1 MADSDGTLTP
11 ANWRYPP
18 LQIKASAINYPH
30 FPGLQVCFLTR
41 QRFENALTKYVTTRI
56 EDSRVVLQRLP
67 RQDEVDAWTE
77 LGSTTLYGK
86 RLGWPLGILGG
97 AALSYRNA
105 KNSHWYDVYVGEGK
119 GQPEAEGSPVIRVL
133 SRLNRMAQGFGEYLR
148 TDPSAARGTLA
159 VSLGRLF
166 FWGVGATVILQS
178 MMSYKEI
185 VTTTTDPRLKD
196 FCESFKRHYKDVGN
210 QRMKEE
216 VAIARR
222 RAAGQL
228 PQPEERAD
236 EASPVA
242 DETAHGSWGSAS
254 QQDQVRE
261 PPSGSSD
268 TQSAG
273 WGPSSARKA
282 EYAKRDSDANKDD
295 DASVPRDSGKTFLD
309 DDDDASPVAS
319 EYRTAPASGPVSR
332 STFKTGAWDRIRAD
346 NGTRTTNPQYSISS
360 NDAYIKPSPFSSRAA
375 DGSDSSSEREK
386 AREEFDRL
394 LEAERNISTEPNERK
409 GWERW

>member
-1 MADSDGTLTP
+1 MADLTP
-11 ANWRYPP
+11 PNWRYTP
-18 LQIKASAINYPH
+18 LQIKGSAIEYPH
-30 FPGLQVCFLTR
+30 FPGLQLCFLTR
-41 QRFENALTKYVTTRI
+41 GRFENALTKYVTTRI

-77 LGSTTLYGK
+77 LGSAVVYGK
-86 RLGWPLGILGG
+86 RLGWPLGIIGG
-97 AALSYRNA
+97 AGMSYRNA
-105 KNSHWYDVYVGEGK
+105 KNSDWYGIYVSEGK
-119 GQPEAEGSPVIRVL
+119 GPAENSAVTRVL
-133 SRLNRMAQGFGEYLR
+133 SHLNRMAQGFGEFLR
-148 TDPSAARGTLA
+148 TDPSAARGVLA

-166 FWGVGATVILQS
+166 FWGVGATILMQS
-178 MMSYKEI
+178 MMNYKEI

-196 FCESFKRHYKDVGN
+196 FCESFKKHYKDVGN
-210 QRMKEE
+210 QKMKEE

-228 PQPEERAD
+228 PQPSEAD

-242 DETAHGSWGSAS
+242 DETARGSWESAS
-254 QQDQVRE
+254 QDHARE
-261 PPSGSSD
+261 PASGPSDVPSV
-268 TQSAG
+268 G
-273 WGPSSARKA
+273 WGPGPSIRKA
-282 EYAKRDSDANKDD
+282 ADANRDD
-295 DASVPRDSGKTFLD
+295 EASGPRDSGKTFLD

-360 NDAYIKPSPFSSRAA
+360 KDAYIKPSPSSSKAA
-375 DGSDSSSEREK
+375 DGNDSLSEREK

-394 LEAERNISTEPNERK
+394 LEAERNVSTEPNERK